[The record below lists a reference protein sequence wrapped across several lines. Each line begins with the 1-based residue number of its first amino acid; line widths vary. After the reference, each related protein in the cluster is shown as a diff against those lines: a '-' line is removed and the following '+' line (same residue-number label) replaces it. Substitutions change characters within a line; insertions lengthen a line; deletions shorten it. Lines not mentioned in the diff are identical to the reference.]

1 MIDDAVKCGKAAG
14 KPGRAHGLRRAL
26 NGGVRCV
33 EYVGP
38 GMPSCWYTSP
48 LNGALAARK
57 KPLRAHVLPK
67 SLAVSTGIG
76 A

>member
-1 MIDDAVKCGKAAG
+1 MIDDAVKCGKTAG
-14 KPGRAHGLRRAL
+14 KPGRAHGRRRAL

-33 EYVGP
+33 ECVGP
-38 GMPSCWYTSP
+38 GMLSCGYASP

-57 KPLRAHVLPK
+57 KPLRARVMQK